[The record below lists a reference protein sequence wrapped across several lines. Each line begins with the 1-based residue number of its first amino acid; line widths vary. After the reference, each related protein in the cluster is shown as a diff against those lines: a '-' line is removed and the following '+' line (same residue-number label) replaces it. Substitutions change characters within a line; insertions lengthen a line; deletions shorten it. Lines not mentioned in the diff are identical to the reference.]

1 MFKKILIANR
11 GEIALR
17 ILRACQELNIKT
29 VAIHSAADS
38 EAMHV
43 KLADE
48 SVCVGPAPA
57 MQSYLNIPSIITAAT
72 ITNADAIHPGYGFL
86 SENAKFTKILEEH
99 GYKFIGPKSKH
110 IELMGNKIQ
119 AKITMADNKIPVIPG
134 LKEIKNNTEVS
145 DFAKQHGFPIIIKAA
160 AGGGGKG
167 IRVIYNDNEID
178 RNISAA
184 KKESLN
190 AFNDDTLYLE
200 KFLKNP
206 KHIEIQ
212 IVADAHNN
220 VIHLGER
227 DCSIQRNHQKLIE
240 ECPSSILTESQRNEI
255 GRLSAD
261 AVKSIK
267 YEGVGTLEFLFE
279 NNKFYFMEM
288 NTRLQ
293 VEHPV
298 TEMVTGIDLVKE
310 QIKIASGMKLEIDQK
325 NVKINGHS
333 IECRINAEN
342 PKTFIP
348 SPGKI
353 RKYHQPGGLGI
364 RVESALY
371 EGYSI
376 PPHYDSMISKVIS
389 YGNNRNESIE
399 KMKRALAEYIIIGID
414 NTIQLNQDILSNEEF
429 ISGNYNINFM
439 NQIK

>member
-99 GYKFIGPKSKH
+99 GFKFIGPKSKH

-167 IRVIYNDNEID
+167 IRVIYNDNDID

-184 KKESLN
+184 KKESSN

-399 KMKRALAEYIIIGID
+399 KMKRALTEYIIIGID

>member
-29 VAIHSAADS
+29 VAIHSDVDS

-99 GYKFIGPKSKH
+99 GFKFIGPKSKH

-167 IRVIYNDNEID
+167 IRVIYNDNDID

-184 KKESLN
+184 KKESSN

-255 GRLSAD
+255 GRLSAN

-279 NNKFYFMEM
+279 NNEFYFMEM

-399 KMKRALAEYIIIGID
+399 KMKRALTEYIIIGID

>member
-167 IRVIYNDNEID
+167 IRVIYNDNDID

>member
-29 VAIHSAADS
+29 VAIHSDVDS

-72 ITNADAIHPGYGFL
+72 ITNAEAIHPGYGFL

-167 IRVIYNDNEID
+167 IRVIYNDNDID
-178 RNISAA
+178 SNISAA

-255 GRLSAD
+255 GRLSAN

-279 NNKFYFMEM
+279 NN
-288 NTRLQ
+288 
-293 VEHPV
+293 
-298 TEMVTGIDLVKE
+298 
-310 QIKIASGMKLEIDQK
+310 
-325 NVKINGHS
+325 
-333 IECRINAEN
+333 
-342 PKTFIP
+342 
-348 SPGKI
+348 
-353 RKYHQPGGLGI
+353 
-364 RVESALY
+364 
-371 EGYSI
+371 
-376 PPHYDSMISKVIS
+376 
-389 YGNNRNESIE
+389 
-399 KMKRALAEYIIIGID
+399 
-414 NTIQLNQDILSNEEF
+414 
-429 ISGNYNINFM
+429 
-439 NQIK
+439 